1 MALQPVKTLSD
12 ISTDRCAV
20 VIKNSTK
27 RCESKSLGTKIF
39 RDEARACLV
48 GEEKIIAGR
57 GISNMRHVVD
67 IQQKLLQKLGIAEIR
82 YYDRI
87 KRSNLYRE
95 LVDSN
100 DIRTIIANKVKAIR
114 RELKD
119 KAAKVSGKERI
130 SKAKKGSDGRL
141 GMTID
146 LTSKYEE
153 DESYTSAVSYDT
165 DGGYESSRSNSY
177 ISASFWFIDRW
188 HPL

>member
-82 YYDRI
+82 YY
-87 KRSNLYRE
+87 
-95 LVDSN
+95 
-100 DIRTIIANKVKAIR
+100 
-114 RELKD
+114 
-119 KAAKVSGKERI
+119 ER
-130 SKAKKGSDGRL
+130 
-141 GMTID
+141 
-146 LTSKYEE
+146 
-153 DESYTSAVSYDT
+153 TSAQTCIV
-165 DGGYESSRSNSY
+165 N
-177 ISASFWFIDRW
+177 
-188 HPL
+188 